1 MGTTSTTRRRV
12 LAASVAAPLA
22 GAMQRAFAQ
31 QGGWPDKPIRMILG
45 YPPGGA
51 ADGVARPLEPKLQA
65 ALGQPLVFDYKP
77 GAGAT
82 LAAAQCAKAAPD
94 GYTLHLTDSGPMCIV
109 PAGKKLPYDPLA
121 DFTPIGNVCAGG
133 TLVVAH
139 PSVGVKSI
147 GDLVALAK
155 AKPGVVYGTSGVGG
169 AGHLAAEL
177 LQSMAGVKLT
187 HAPYKGGNQA
197 VADLAGGQVPLLFSS
212 MSTAIPFVQQGKI
225 VALGV
230 TSATRA
236 SALPEVPTV
245 AEQGLPGFEATLWFG
260 LVGPAKLPA
269 EVVTKSHAA
278 LTAALA
284 DRAVQ
289 DAIRRQGYE
298 PVPGSTAEFAAR
310 IRADADKWAK
320 VVRDAKIAFD

>member
-1 MGTTSTTRRRV
+1 MSIPSTSRRRV
-12 LAASVAAPLA
+12 LAASAAAPLA
-22 GAMQRAFAQ
+22 VAMPRAVAQ
-31 QGGWPDKPIRMILG
+31 QGGWPDKPVRLILG

-51 ADGVARPLEPKLQA
+51 ADGVARPREPRLQA
-65 ALGQPLVFDYKP
+65 GLGQPRVFDYKP

-82 LAAAQCAKAAPD
+82 LAAALCAKAAPD
-94 GYTLHLTDSGPMCIV
+94 GYTLHLTDAGPMCIV

-139 PSVGVKSI
+139 PSLGVKSI
-147 GDLVALAK
+147 ADLVAAAK
-155 AKPGVVYGTSGVGG
+155 AKPGLVYGTSGVGG

-177 LQSMAGVKLT
+177 LQSMAGVQLT

-197 VADLAGGQVPLLFSS
+197 AADLVGGQIPLLFSS

-236 SALPEVPTV
+236 SVLPDVPTV
-245 AEQGLPGFEATLWFG
+245 AEQGLPGFEASLWFG

-269 EVVTKSHAA
+269 EIVTKAHAA
-278 LTAALA
+278 LTATLA

-310 IRADADKWAK
+310 IRADGEKWAK